1 MQGDQRAH
9 RTFVI
14 LWTLATA
21 VKLLIAARL
30 PLFVDEAFYW
40 QEGQHLAAA
49 YSDLPGMTAWLAR
62 LGVELGG
69 HHLLALRLPFLA
81 IAALIPWLIAH
92 IATRWFGSTLGWQA
106 GSLTLL
112 MPLSATLGIL
122 AVPDVPMALAA
133 VLCMDAG
140 ARLLRE
146 VDATSALEL
155 AIGLVIGAL
164 SHYRFAGV
172 IGVGCIALLCI
183 PQGRAVMRDPR
194 IWMALTV
201 GAVSWL
207 PLLFWNTEHDEAGLR
222 FQLVDRHPWRFQIT
236 GLWFLLIQAVLV
248 TPLLA
253 WAMLKVGLAGTRAGG
268 GSRAQWRY
276 FGLLGGISTV
286 AIFVLGFFSD
296 AERISFHWPLPGY
309 LTLLVAVPVILMRW
323 PHTLRRAAW
332 AIALLGTLGAYG
344 YYLAVSVPSIRA
356 HAAGEK
362 YYPRNF
368 AGWKDLARAVKLRLA
383 QMPPGTRVL
392 AENFK
397 VGAEPGLSTARC
409 QRGSAA
415 RGVERQA
422 RAQRAA
428 AAVGAA
434 QRRHARRAAAAGA
447 LAQRSALSRPVEALS
462 RHLRDGRAAAAAHRD
477 VHRSRLPALPAVRA
491 AGATPARAVHRSG
504 DGLDRHAAAG
514 RARGRTGA
522 GARLGIQGRR
532 RAVAGGACC
541 WTGARSR
548 RPSTARRW
556 MCARIGRSPPTRSTP
571 TSVSTPPST
580 RMRCRRA
587 RIGWDC
593 ACMATTAASRT
604 GGNSPSPFPHLRSR
618 NDRRHDCCP
627 SRACARDPNRRAG
640 ALP

>member
-1 MQGDQRAH
+1 MHRAMQGDQRAH

-81 IAALIPWLIAH
+81 ISALIPWLIAH

-140 ARLLRE
+140 ARVLRE

-164 SHYRFAGV
+164 SHYRFVGV

-183 PQGRAVMRDPR
+183 PQGRAVLRDPR

-207 PLLFWNTEHDEAGLR
+207 PLLFWNTDHDEAGLR
-222 FQLVDRHPWRFQIT
+222 FQLVDRHPWRFQIG
-236 GLWFLLIQAVLV
+236 GLWFLMIQAVAV

-253 WAMLKVGLAGTRAGG
+253 WAMLKVGLAGTRTGG

-309 LTLLVAVPVILMRW
+309 LALLVPLPMILMRW
-323 PHTLRRAAW
+323 PHPLRRVTW
-332 AIALLGTLGAYG
+332 LLALLGMLGAYG

-368 AGWKDLARAVKLRLA
+368 AGWNDLAHAVKSRLT

-397 VGAEPGLSTARC
+397 VGAELGFQLHDANIEVLPAELNDKHG
-409 QRGSAA
+409 
-415 RGVERQA
+415 
-422 RAQRAA
+422 
-428 AAVGAA
+428 
-434 QRRHARRAAAAGA
+434 
-447 LAQRSALSRPVEALS
+447 RSAQLQQWGLLSDGTRTGPRLLVLS
-462 RHLRDGRAAAAAHRD
+462 PSDLRYRD
-477 VHRSRLPALPAVRA
+477 LLKRYHAICDMVGPLPPPAVVSTDHGYQRFLLFALPAQRQPGPCV
-491 AGATPARAVHRSG
+491 TPAMAWIDTPLPDVAVSG
-504 DGLDRHAAAG
+504 KLEVRGWAFKDGVGVSNVELLLDGRPVTQAAYG
-514 RARGRTGA
+514 TQ
-522 GARLGIQGRR
+522 LD
-532 RAVAGGACC
+532 V
-541 WTGARSR
+541 
-548 RPSTARRW
+548 RPYWKISTDPQHPNV
-556 MCARIGRSPPTRSTP
+556 GFT
-571 TSVSTPPST
+571 
-580 RMRCRRA
+580 
-587 RIGWDC
+587 
-593 ACMATTAASRT
+593 ATLDTQ
-604 GGNSPSPFPHLRSR
+604 
-618 NDRRHDCCP
+618 
-627 SRACARDPNRRAG
+627 
-640 ALP
+640 ALPPGTHWLGLRLHGHDGSVEDWWEQSLIVKNGGGL